1 MIPLTADDTRLL
13 KELRQFAEPV
23 GVFDPSGEL
32 LGMYLPVNQHV
43 PAKPQ
48 FDPEEIKRRLATKG
62 PVGNFSE
69 LVQRLKL
76 LEIERQRRRAAGEK
90 DFTTLEEVQ
99 AYLAVR
105 NSPQPSGAIG

>member
-1 MIPLTADDTRLL
+1 MITLTTDDTRLL
-13 KELRQFAEPV
+13 KDLQQYAEPV

-48 FDPEEIKRRLATKG
+48 FDPEEIKRRLATEK
-62 PVGNFSE
+62 PVGNFTV

-76 LEIERQRRRAAGEK
+76 LENERQRRRAEGVKEIT
-90 DFTTLEEVQ
+90 FEEARAFLRADPGQLPGTV
-99 AYLAVR
+99 
-105 NSPQPSGAIG
+105 GD

>member
-13 KELRQFAEPV
+13 KDLQQFAEPV

-32 LGMYLPVNQHV
+32 LGMYLPVNQQV
-43 PAKPQ
+43 PAEPQ
-48 FDPEEIKRRLATKG
+48 FDREEIKRRLATKE

-76 LEIERQRRRAAGEK
+76 LEKERVRRRAEGGKEIT
-90 DFTTLEEVQ
+90 FEEARAFLRAETSQ
-99 AYLAVR
+99 LPGAVG
-105 NSPQPSGAIG
+105 S